1 MLSPNKDV
9 EITDTSS
16 RNSNGQEDT
25 KENDRNKLNERFLEN
40 QDTSDQIL
48 SKFESLKL
56 QTTLERPKI
65 SQQTAI
71 NSLTRQQLF
80 GKNVLQEIKP
90 VDPPQKEVPSVFQ
103 KNRDSAK
110 RLQLQP
116 YQSDLNDFQRQL
128 NNLTEESAKSKR
140 PISPKNIA
148 PLQSQSDNAAKTNP
162 EKRFSPK
169 TFQLQQSSSQETE
182 QNSKPPPVSETPS
195 KNQENVVFVTPHV
208 KSFRMPNVKSHGYQ
222 KINMLN
228 SATQK
233 LKQST
238 EKQKDRDKEFRSQKI
253 LFATPVATSRPPVAS
268 IISNDSIC
276 LTLDDTPVKNKGK
289 PLPVSAAPSK
299 SKLSPI
305 NERLKPNKKS
315 SDSLFNEFDETGV
328 NEIEDDKN
336 IIVINNVKYSVTD
349 KLGSGGS
356 SSVFL
361 AQNKNTKNECAI
373 KVSFFNFNFKSNFK
387 KILYF
392 FSWWIWTQIQL

>member
-1 MLSPNKDV
+1 M

-40 QDTSDQIL
+40 PDTTDQLL
-48 SKFESLKL
+48 SKFETLKL

-65 SQQTAI
+65 AQQTAI

-128 NNLTEESAKSKR
+128 SNLTEESAKSKR

-148 PLQSQSDNAAKTNP
+148 PLQSQSCGIDNVKTNP

-169 TFQLQQSSSQETE
+169 TFQLQASSQETE
-182 QNSKPPPVSETPS
+182 QNSKPPVSETPS
-195 KNQENVVFVTPHV
+195 KNQDNVVFVTPHV
-208 KSFRMPNVKSHGYQ
+208 KSFRMPNVKSQGYQ
-222 KINMLN
+222 ITSRLN
-228 SATQK
+228 SGTQK

-238 EKQKDRDKEFRSQKI
+238 EREKQKDRDKEFRSQKI

-328 NEIEDDKN
+328 NEIEEDKN
-336 IIVINNVKYSVTD
+336 ILVINNVKYSVTD

-361 AQNKNTKNECAI
+361 AQNKNTKKECAI
-373 KVSFFNFNFKSNFK
+373 KVSFFQFKINF
-387 KILYF
+387 L
-392 FSWWIWTQIQL
+392 